1 MSSRRID
8 ALEPWMAQILNAAG
22 PGTRR
27 KLSKRIATDL
37 RRSQA
42 DRIARQE
49 EPDGTSYH
57 RRRIQLLTKTGRIR
71 KRQEMFKKLRTS
83 RFLKLKATASR
94 ATVGFDGRG
103 RTSDIARVH
112 QYGLKDHPQEP
123 GPLVRYRQRKLLGY
137 TDEDRDRIANTIL
150 DAVTPD

>member
-27 KLSKRIATDL
+27 QLSKRIATDL

-49 EPDGTSYH
+49 NPDGTRYA

-83 RFLKLKATASR
+83 RFLKLKATSSR
-94 ATVGFDGRG
+94 ATVGFDGRAAA
-103 RTSDIARVH
+103 IARVH

-123 GPLVRYRQRKLLGY
+123 GPLVRYRQRRLLGY